1 MYDFLLYFVI
11 YYDIIHIK
19 YDKNKGENVMPKTI
33 MLDDKTYAVLKKKA
47 KAEDRS
53 ISKMA
58 KILITAA
65 LDSEERAATFNTSP
79 YSPIDWDSESDPDVE
94 RKPARRAETKDL
106 TLEEMKQMQQR
117 TQNKSYYSQAT
128 SDEE

>member
-1 MYDFLLYFVI
+1 M
-11 YYDIIHIK
+11 K
-19 YDKNKGENVMPKTI
+19 YDKNKGENVMSKTI
-33 MLDDKTYAVLKKKA
+33 MLDDSTYTKLKKRA

-65 LDSEERAATFNTSP
+65 LDSEERTATFNTSP
-79 YSPIDWDSESDPDVE
+79 YSPVDWDSESDPDVE
-94 RKPARRAETKDL
+94 RKPVRRAETKDL

-117 TQNKSYYSQAT
+117 MKNKSYYSQAT

>member
-1 MYDFLLYFVI
+1 MS
-11 YYDIIHIK
+11 
-19 YDKNKGENVMPKTI
+19 KTI
-33 MLDDKTYAVLKKKA
+33 MLDDNTYTKLKKRA

-58 KILITAA
+58 KILISKA

-79 YSPIDWDSESDPDVE
+79 YAPVDWDSESDQDVE
-94 RKPARRAETKDL
+94 RKPVRRAPVKEMTE
-106 TLEEMKQMQQR
+106 EEMAQM
-117 TQNKSYYSQAT
+117 SQAIRNKNYYHQAV